1 MWSLTFST
9 YCHLMYWNSITL
21 SWTTLTNCSL
31 IHEGFWR
38 RRGMHSWGCILAMI
52 WHGCMSFHWPAS
64 CQQYVCMCGVRSDFT
79 LLCDYWMIY
88 GDNVPIDEMTY
99 CAIKVKLKP
108 KKSPGSTAGSTS
120 WRPPPRPWT
129 RGWVCSTAQAWT
141 DRIHSWS
148 ESACRSGSANKN

>member
-31 IHEGFWR
+31 IHEGFWG
-38 RRGMHSWGCILAMI
+38 RRGMHSWGCIWAMI
-52 WHGCMSFHWPAS
+52 WHGCMSFHWLTS

-88 GDNVPIDEMTY
+88 GDNDPIGEMTY
-99 CAIKVKLKP
+99 CHQSKIEA
-108 KKSPGSTAGSTS
+108 KKITWFHSRLNFLATS
-120 WRPPPRPWT
+120 SEALNSRLSLQHCASMNRSNPFLIWI
-129 RGWVCSTAQAWT
+129 SLSF
-141 DRIHSWS
+141 RI
-148 ESACRSGSANKN
+148 CK